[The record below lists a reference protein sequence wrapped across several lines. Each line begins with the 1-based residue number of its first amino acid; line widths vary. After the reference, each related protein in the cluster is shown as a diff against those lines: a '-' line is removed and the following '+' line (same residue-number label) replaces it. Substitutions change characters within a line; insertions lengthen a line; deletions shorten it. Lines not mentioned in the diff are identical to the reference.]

1 MFQSSASRTVCTR
14 LRGCRVSLENNVT
27 CSCGKLSI
35 SCTCFGSVKVEH
47 IEQYTPAS
55 TEVKLA
61 RTCVYDSFVALV
73 RPACLKTTAVVRCGV
88 SESQQSLSHVAVIS
102 LYRASQWVCVSLPDA
117 PSLSHHKSH
126 DTFRITTL
134 ASNVRQSTR
143 NTKMETVQRTVK
155 LFSQLPNFLGSM

>member
-47 IEQYTPAS
+47 IAQYTPAS

-61 RTCVYDSFVALV
+61 RTCVYDSSLHWYVLRV
-73 RPACLKTTAVVRCGV
+73 SRRLKLCVVV
-88 SESQQSLSHVAVIS
+88 FSQQSLSHVAVIS

-117 PSLSHHKSH
+117 PSSSHHKSH

-143 NTKMETVQRTVK
+143 NTKMETVQRTGK